1 MRRCLS
7 IGGWL
12 AFVCG
17 LTLLLVTGC
26 ATTDQAV
33 KTEPAKSEVADTGIK
48 SDATM
53 NDILKEETL
62 KSKTEFAAM
71 KKAAAARKAAE
82 EKLMA
87 EAASICQDIRF
98 AFDRYDLN
106 PEARDILSKIAEW
119 MAKNSNW
126 VITIEVHCD
135 NRGTIEYNLALG
147 ERRAGAA
154 KVYLTSLGLDPER
167 ITTISYGEERPQDSA
182 NNEAAW
188 AKNRRAHFVP
198 APKK

>member
-7 IGGWL
+7 IGGLL

-17 LTLLLVTGC
+17 FSLLLMTGC

-33 KTEPAKSEVADTGIK
+33 KTEPAKSEAADTGIK
-48 SDATM
+48 SDASM
-53 NDILKEETL
+53 NDILQEETL
-62 KSKTEFAAM
+62 KSKAEFAAM
-71 KKAAAARKAAE
+71 KKAAAAKKAAE

-87 EAASICQDIRF
+87 EAASVCQDIHF
-98 AFDRYDLN
+98 AFDRYDLSS
-106 PEARDILSKIAEW
+106 EARDTLAKIAEW
-119 MAKNSNW
+119 MAKQSNW
-126 VITIEVHCD
+126 VITIEGHCD

-147 ERRAGAA
+147 ERRAEAA
-154 KVYLTSLGLDPER
+154 KAYLTSLGLAQER
-167 ITTISYGEERPQDSA
+167 VTTISYGEERPQDSA

-188 AKNRRAHFVP
+188 AKNRRGHFVP